1 MKLKNGSWKFE
12 IGSQLGIKTQLC
24 TSQCP
29 PPAPCRSPRCH
40 PQSLITEVF
49 FRRSRFFILLLFYLV
64 DAVFPLFMLYF
75 EIKKLSLRCKI

>member
-40 PQSLITEVF
+40 PQSPIAAVF
-49 FRRSRFFILLLFYLV
+49 FSAKPIFYFAVILLGRRSFSIVY
-64 DAVFPLFMLYF
+64 AVFRD
-75 EIKKLSLRCKI
+75 KKAIFAV

>member
-12 IGSQLGIKTQLC
+12 IGSQLGIKAQFC

-40 PQSLITEVF
+40 PQSPIAAVF
-49 FRRSRFFILLLFYLV
+49 FGEADFLFCC
-64 DAVFPLFMLYF
+64 YF
-75 EIKKLSLRCKI
+75 TW

>member
-1 MKLKNGSWKFE
+1 MKLKNESWKFE

-40 PQSLITEVF
+40 PQSPITEVF
-49 FRRSRFFILLLFYLV
+49 SAKPTFYFAVILLGRRSFSIVY
-64 DAVFPLFMLYF
+64 AVFRD
-75 EIKKLSLRCKI
+75 KKAIFAV

>member
-40 PQSLITEVF
+40 PQSPIAAVF
-49 FRRSRFFILLLFYLV
+49 LSAEPTFYFAVILLGRRSFSIVY
-64 DAVFPLFMLYF
+64 AVF
-75 EIKKLSLRCKI
+75 